1 MTKSDFLSQLWAV
14 APLSWTIIRV
24 QECQLLSKI
33 KFTPPILE
41 VGCGDGLVSESVF
54 RGRANAINVG
64 MDLDREELRR
74 AEKTQM
80 YKKLVYADITVA
92 PFPDNSFTTVFANGV
107 LEHIPDLQKAL
118 TEISRI
124 LKKNGKL
131 VTTSPTDNYGKLL
144 FYYRLFSSIKLPFL
158 ANLYKRL
165 INRTFRHYHLYDQKK
180 WQQLLSRAGLNLVDF
195 TYYNS
200 LAVIAL
206 HDLSLPLAAPS
217 KQLKRYTN
225 QMVPFPSLRRI
236 LIPLIL
242 PFIHRLVMFPT
253 DTSYKNNAS
262 ILLIAKK

>member
-24 QECQLLSKI
+24 QECQLLSKVD
-33 KFTPPILE
+33 FTPPIFE
-41 VGCGDGLVSESVF
+41 VGCGDGLVSELVF
-54 RGRANAINVG
+54 GGRANAIDVG
-64 MDLDREELRR
+64 IDIDNEELRR
-74 AEKTQM
+74 AQKTGI
-80 YKKLVYADITVA
+80 YKKLIQADITAA
-92 PFPDNSFTTVFANGV
+92 PFLDNSFNTIFANGV
-107 LEHIPDLQKAL
+107 FEHIPELQKAL
-118 TEISRI
+118 VEIARI
-124 LKKNGKL
+124 LKKNGL
-131 VTTSPTDNYGKLL
+131 LITTSPTDNYGKLL

-200 LAVIAL
+200 PAVIAL
-206 HDLSLPLAAPS
+206 HDLTLPLAAPS

-242 PFIHRLVMFPT
+242 PFIRRLVMFPT